1 MKKLL
6 IAAVVLGAGVMVFA
20 GKKSADPV
28 LLTVGGKDVTLSE
41 FEYLY
46 HKNNTQQLQPQ
57 TLEEYVNMFVDYKRK
72 VADAEAAGLDT
83 TAAFRAEFE
92 QYCDE
97 LAKPYLR
104 VQAVEDSLVRV
115 AYDHGKEDV
124 LVSHIMV
131 QSGRNTAQSAKA
143 YAMLDSVRSAIVAGT
158 ISFEDAAGKYSIDN
172 PSKVRGGLMGTVVP
186 GRFPWAFED
195 AAYSTAVG
203 EISPVVNSGF
213 GFHIIRVEKRTPS
226 KGQVNAE
233 HILKLTRGKNESEAA
248 AAKAKID
255 SIYQVLKNGAEFA
268 DVARRESEDPGSA
281 RNGGSLGWFG
291 SGQMVAEFDSTA
303 FALSDGEI
311 SEPFKTAYGYH
322 IIHRIGHRDCAPF
335 DERKETILKQMEN
348 DERGRMPQQA
358 KVRQIISSYNGGIDQ
373 ATLDYVEAQIT
384 AAGALDSTSVASL
397 AGSNRQAFIL
407 DGKATPLSEV
417 IAALPKPVNV
427 DAATGCDMIKNV
439 TQNLLDRKA
448 FELGQAKLLVD
459 NADYRN
465 LVNEYRDGI
474 LLFDISNRNVWERAS
489 KDKEGVEAYFQAHKS
504 DYAWEAPKFKS
515 YIIFANSDSLL
526 QQMKAYVDTI
536 TAVADHDAFVK
547 DMRRQFGTKNVK
559 VERVIAA
566 KGENA
571 ITDHLGFGADK
582 PEPAD
587 GQRWNY
593 YFAFL
598 GRIIDAPEEATDV
611 RGQVVTDYQAS
622 LERKWLD
629 SLRVKYPV
637 KIDDKVLKKV
647 K

>member
-6 IAAVVLGAGVMVFA
+6 IAAVVLGAGMLVFA

-57 TLEEYVNMFVDYKRK
+57 TLEEYVDMFADYKRK

-83 TAAFRAEFE
+83 TAAFRSEFE
-92 QYCDE
+92 QYCEE
-97 LAKPYLR
+97 LSRPYMR
-104 VQAVEDSLVRV
+104 IQAVEDSLVRL

-131 QSGRNTAQSAKA
+131 SSGRNAKQQADA
-143 YAMLDSVRSAIVAGT
+143 YAMLDSVRSAIIAGT
-158 ISFEDAAGKYSIDN
+158 TTFEDAAQKYSIDN
-172 PSKVRGGLMGTVVP
+172 PSKVRGGLMGMVVP

-195 AAYSTAVG
+195 AAYATAVG
-203 EISPVVNSGF
+203 EISPVINSGF
-213 GFHIIRVEKRTPS
+213 GLHIIRVEKRTPT

-233 HILKLTRGKNESEAA
+233 HILKLTRGKNEAEAA
-248 AAKAKID
+248 AAKAAID
-255 SIYQVLKNGAEFA
+255 SIYLVVKGGAEFA

-281 RNGGSLGWFG
+281 RNGGSLGWFN

-303 FALSDGEI
+303 FAMADGEI

-322 IIHRIGHRDCAPF
+322 IIHRIGHRDGAPLE
-335 DERKETILKQMEN
+335 ERKDAILKQMSN
-348 DERGRMPQQA
+348 DERGAMPQTA
-358 KVRQIISSYNGGIDQ
+358 KVRQIISENNGSVNEL
-373 ATLDYVEAQIT
+373 TLEYVENQVA
-384 AAGALDSTSVASL
+384 AAGALDSTTIAAL
-397 AGSNRQAFIL
+397 AVCDKPALSI
-407 DGKATPLSEV
+407 DGKSTPLSEV
-417 IAALPKPVNV
+417 VTAAPLTAGLDATSTRNQVK
-427 DAATGCDMIKNV
+427 DAAERVLYRKALELGRA
-439 TQNLLDRKA
+439 NLLS
-448 FELGQAKLLVD
+448 E

-489 KDKEGVEAYFQAHKS
+489 KDKEGVEAFFQAHRN
-504 DYAWEAPKFKS
+504 DYSWESPKFKS
-515 YIIFANSDSLL
+515 YIIFATSDSLM

-536 TAVADHDAFVK
+536 PNVADHDAFVQ

-571 ITDHLGFGADK
+571 ITDYLGFGADK

-598 GRIIDAPEEATDV
+598 GRVIDAPEEATDV

-622 LERKWLD
+622 LEQIWLD
-629 SLRVKYPV
+629 QLRAKYPV
-637 KIDDKVLKKV
+637 KVNQKVLKQV